1 MILLDLGL
9 EDFPASKPVH
19 IIALIGATF
28 LRQRAAQLKASSKHP
43 RVESFIGD
51 ASRPLTSSDP
61 TAEEYV
67 DPTTAVGPLPSS
79 SSNLSLQSIL
89 DIVMT
94 VQVAH
99 GLILLDVLTEL
110 QALRANLVG
119 AKGSTPPP
127 PPFDDDS

>member
-1 MILLDLGL
+1 
-9 EDFPASKPVH
+9 
-19 IIALIGATF
+19 
-28 LRQRAAQLKASSKHP
+28 
-43 RVESFIGD
+43 
-51 ASRPLTSSDP
+51 
-61 TAEEYV
+61 
-67 DPTTAVGPLPSS
+67 
-79 SSNLSLQSIL
+79 
-89 DIVMT
+89 MT